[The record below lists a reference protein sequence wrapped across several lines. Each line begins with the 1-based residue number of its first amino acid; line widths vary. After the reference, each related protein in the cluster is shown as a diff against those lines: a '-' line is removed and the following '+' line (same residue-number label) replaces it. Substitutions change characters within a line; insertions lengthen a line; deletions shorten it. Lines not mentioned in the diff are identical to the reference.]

1 MKGAVER
8 DKAEGFACSVG
19 EKNHDTVSNER
30 IVNRLEIEHPAGL
43 RQATTLHRTCKEAAK
58 SITDEKSLTSPA

>member
-1 MKGAVER
+1 VKKR
-8 DKAEGFACSVG
+8 D
-19 EKNHDTVSNER
+19 DTVSNER